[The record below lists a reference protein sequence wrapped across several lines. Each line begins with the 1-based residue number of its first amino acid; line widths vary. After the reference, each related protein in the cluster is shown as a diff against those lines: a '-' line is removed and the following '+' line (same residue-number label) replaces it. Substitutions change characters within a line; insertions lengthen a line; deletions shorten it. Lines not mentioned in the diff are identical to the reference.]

1 MIAGVIAVVA
11 VVLSLAGSVNRLHRL
26 FLRRENPP
34 LRSLGLLA
42 ESQIV
47 RNVAVWSSSLRS
59 PPPSHLLL
67 SSRSFGDLGVIVSAV
82 AAVVLSL
89 VGSDDYVLLSFLRCE
104 NPPPRF
110 LD

>member
-1 MIAGVIAVVA
+1 MVAVVIAVVV
-11 VVLSLAGSVNRLHRL
+11 VVLSLACSVNRLHIL

-34 LRSLGLLA
+34 LRSLELLA

-47 RNVAVWSSSLRS
+47 TECCCLVVVAAVALVAVVAVV
-59 PPPSHLLL
+59 
-67 SSRSFGDLGVIVSAV
+67 GDLGVIVSAV

-89 VGSDDYVLLSFLRCE
+89 VGSDDCVLLLFLRSV

-110 LD
+110 LH